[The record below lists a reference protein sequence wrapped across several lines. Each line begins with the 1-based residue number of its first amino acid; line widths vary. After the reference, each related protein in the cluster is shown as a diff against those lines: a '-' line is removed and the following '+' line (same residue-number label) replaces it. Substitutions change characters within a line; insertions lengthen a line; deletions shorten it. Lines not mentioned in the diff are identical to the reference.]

1 MSLINSLTTFRDSVA
16 EANSFIALAFQQDSN
31 GNYVLS
37 QNEREFITDSAY
49 IKIFITWETFLE
61 NSFIQYM
68 LGKSSILGNV
78 ILRYVQPIDE
88 QHANRLLIGTQRYVD
103 WSNPDTVKTLSILHF
118 ASGNPFDTF
127 ISSMKTDLFDLKTIR
142 NAAVHLSSTTQQ
154 QLDSLGTRKLR
165 RLCNNLK
172 VSDII
177 FAVDPDSAANE
188 TILTTYLNK
197 LDVSAEG
204 IANGY
209 GVHPK

>member
-49 IKIFITWETFLE
+49 IKIFIAWETFLE
-61 NSFIQYM
+61 NGFIQYM
-68 LGKSSILGNV
+68 LGEPSILGNA
-78 ILRYVQPIDE
+78 ITRYVQPLNE
-88 QHANRLLIGTQRYVD
+88 KHANSLLIGTQRYVD
-103 WSNPDTVKTLSILHF
+103 WSNPDTVKKLSILHF

-127 ISSMKTDLFDLKTIR
+127 ISSMMSDLFDLKKIR
-142 NAAVHLSSTTQQ
+142 NAAVHLSSTTRQ
-154 QLDSLGTRKLR
+154 QLDSIGTRKLR
-165 RLCNNLK
+165 RPCNNLK

-188 TILTTYLNK
+188 TILTTYLKK

-204 IANGY
+204 IANG
-209 GVHPK
+209 

>member
-1 MSLINSLTTFRDSVA
+1 MSLNDSLTTFRNSVD
-16 EANSFIALAFQQDSN
+16 EANSFIALAFQQDGN
-31 GNYVLS
+31 GNYALP
-37 QNEREFITDSAY
+37 QNQREFLTDSAY

-68 LGKSSILGNV
+68 LGELSILGNA
-78 ILRYVQPIDE
+78 ITRYVQPLDE
-88 QHANRLLIGTQRYVD
+88 QHANSLLIGTQRYVD
-103 WSNPDTVKTLSILHF
+103 WSNPDIVKKLCNLHF
-118 ASGNPFDTF
+118 APDNPFDTYV
-127 ISSMKTDLFDLKTIR
+127 SSMRADLFDLKTIR
-142 NAAVHLSSTTQQ
+142 NAAVHLSTTTRQ

-165 RLCNNLK
+165 RPCNNLK

-204 IANGY
+204 IANG
-209 GVHPK
+209 